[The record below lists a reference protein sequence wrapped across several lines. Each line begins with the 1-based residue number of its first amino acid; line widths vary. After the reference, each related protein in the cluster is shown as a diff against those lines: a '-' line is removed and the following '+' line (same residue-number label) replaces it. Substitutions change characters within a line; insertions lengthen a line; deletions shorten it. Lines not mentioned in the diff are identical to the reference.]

1 MPIYKS
7 KDMLQFVHDAQKIR
21 NVTHS
26 LINAD
31 RKELKKIKDKKLR
44 KHLYKDIDKFN
55 KILKY
60 TKFARKYVPI
70 NKRTTEYGFLLQKEK
85 FV

>member
-1 MPIYKS
+1 MPIYKT
-7 KDMLQFVHDAQKIR
+7 KDMFQFIHDAQKIR
-21 NVTHS
+21 NVAHS

-31 RKELKKIKDKKLR
+31 RRELKHIKDKKLR

-70 NKRTTEYGFLLQKEK
+70 KDRITKYGFLLQKEK